1 MKFIK
6 PLLLLMS
13 CQILIG
19 QVAQDL
25 TPFSLESEINLER
38 TTIVLPSVEVNELF
52 SLLNF
57 NSSPVREHVFVIT

>member
-19 QVAQDL
+19 QVAQEL